1 MFDVLGANAMI
12 TPEREDERAM
22 KAAEL
27 FDLSGEVA
35 LVTGASSGFG
45 ARFARVLAANGAKV
59 VLTARRPEPL
69 QANLDAILAMGGAAV
84 AVAADVTT
92 EQGIAR
98 AFDEAENAF
107 GTVTILINNAGT
119 AHAAKLVDETR
130 EGWARVMALNLD
142 AVMFC
147 AQEAARRMIAAKKP
161 GSIVNVASVLGLET
175 QKAVAAYCT
184 SKAGVL
190 HLTRVMAHELA
201 GKDIRVNALA
211 PGYAVTE
218 LNRDYLT
225 SPAGQAMIP
234 DIPMRRFG
242 EDGDLDG
249 PLLLLASKG
258 GRWMTGASVVVD
270 GGHVLPL

>member
-1 MFDVLGANAMI
+1 
-12 TPEREDERAM
+12 M

-27 FDLSGEVA
+27 FDLSGEIA

-59 VLTARRPEPL
+59 VLVARRPAPL
-69 QANLDAILAMGGAAV
+69 EGVLADIRDAGGEAV
-84 AVAADVTT
+84 AVAADVT
-92 EQGIAR
+92 EAAGIAR
-98 AFDEAENAF
+98 AFDEAERAF
-107 GTVTILINNAGT
+107 GTVTVLINNAGT

-142 AVMFC
+142 GVMFC
-147 AQEAARRMIAAKKP
+147 AQEAARRMIAAGKG
-161 GSIVNVASVLGLET
+161 GSIVNIASVLGLRS
-175 QKAVAAYCT
+175 QKAVSAYCT

-190 HLTRVMAHELA
+190 HLTRAMAMELA
-201 GKDIRVNALA
+201 GRDIRVNALA

-218 LNRDYLT
+218 LNRDYLA

-242 EDGDLDG
+242 EEGDLDG
-249 PLLLLASKG
+249 PLLLLASEA
-258 GRWMTGASVVVD
+258 GRWMTGSCVVVD
-270 GGHVLPL
+270 GGHILPL

>member
-1 MFDVLGANAMI
+1 
-12 TPEREDERAM
+12 M

-27 FDLSGEVA
+27 FDLTGEVA

-59 VLTARRPEPL
+59 VLIARRPEPL
-69 QANLDAILAMGGAAV
+69 AANLAAIREAGGQAV
-84 AVAADVTT
+84 AVSADVTT
-92 EQGIAR
+92 AEGVAR
-98 AFDEAENAF
+98 AFDEAERAF
-107 GTVTILINNAGT
+107 GTVTVLINNAGT

-147 AQEAARRMIAAKKP
+147 AQEAAKRMIAAGKP
-161 GSIVNVASVLGLET
+161 GSIVNIASVLGLLG

-190 HLTRVMAHELA
+190 HLTRVMGMELA
-201 GKDIRVNALA
+201 GKNIRVNALA
-211 PGYAVTE
+211 PGYAITE
-218 LNRDYLT
+218 LNRDYLL
-225 SPAGQAMIP
+225 SSAGQAMLA

-249 PLLLLASKG
+249 PLLLLASKA
-258 GRWMTGASVVVD
+258 GRWMTGSSVVAD
-270 GGHVLPL
+270 GGHILPL

>member
-1 MFDVLGANAMI
+1 
-12 TPEREDERAM
+12 M

-27 FDLSGEVA
+27 FDLSGEIA

-59 VLTARRPEPL
+59 VLVARRAGPL
-69 QANLDAILAMGGAAV
+69 EGVLAEIRATGGEAI
-84 AVAADVTT
+84 AVAADVT
-92 EQGIAR
+92 EAAGIAR
-98 AFDEAENAF
+98 AFDGAERAF
-107 GTVTILINNAGT
+107 GTVTVLINNAGT

-147 AQEAARRMIAAKKP
+147 AQEAARRMIAAGKG
-161 GSIVNVASVLGLET
+161 GSIVNVASVLGFRS

-190 HLTRVMAHELA
+190 HLTRAMAMELA
-201 GKDIRVNALA
+201 GRNIRVNALA

-218 LNRDYLT
+218 LNRDYLA

-249 PLLLLASKG
+249 PLLLLASKA
-258 GRWMTGASVVVD
+258 GRWMAGSSVVVD
-270 GGHVLPL
+270 GGHILPL

>member
-1 MFDVLGANAMI
+1 
-12 TPEREDERAM
+12 M
-22 KAAEL
+22 KASEL

-59 VLTARRPEPL
+59 VLVARRPEPL
-69 QANLDAILAMGGAAV
+69 AVNLDVIRAAGGDAI
-84 AVAADVTT
+84 AVAADMTT
-92 EQGIAR
+92 DSGIAL
-98 AFDEAENAF
+98 AFDEAERAF
-107 GTVTILINNAGT
+107 GTVTVLVNNAGT

-130 EGWARVMALNLD
+130 DGWSRVMALNLD

-147 AQEAARRMIAAKKP
+147 AQEAARRMMAAGKG
-161 GSIVNVASVLGLET
+161 GSIVNVASVLGLRS
-175 QKAVAAYCT
+175 QKAVTAYCT

-190 HLTRVMAHELA
+190 HLTRAMAMELA
-201 GKDIRVNALA
+201 GRNIRVNALA
-211 PGYAVTE
+211 PGYAVTD
-218 LNRDYLT
+218 LNRDYLA

-249 PLLLLASKG
+249 PLLLLASKA
-258 GRWMTGASVVVD
+258 GRWMTGSSVVVD
-270 GGHVLPL
+270 GGHILPL